1 MICRS
6 CLTQVEEGHRFCP
19 TCGAE
24 QGSGGT
30 GTRPTAPPDPL
41 IGSVI
46 DEKYRLDSRIG
57 VGGMG
62 TVYRATRLLI
72 GDSVAVKV
80 LHAEQLRDP
89 NTAERFRREA
99 QAAARLKHPNAVAIH
114 DFGVSSEGMVYLVM
128 ELVEGD
134 TLRRLIK
141 EHGPLAPS
149 AVSEILTQVCGA
161 LDAAHQQSIVHRD
174 IKPDNIV
181 VALTGTGP
189 RVKVL
194 DFGIARLRDLKVLNN
209 LTQTG
214 SVVGTP
220 HYMSPEQCLGE
231 ELDARSDI
239 YSLGVVLYEMLA
251 GIVPFNSPTSM
262 AVVVQHVNATPA
274 SLRALNMS
282 IPAAV
287 EAVVLRAL
295 EKRRDARPQ
304 TAGALA
310 TEFAAAVRGGLTVE
324 ATPFQGTA
332 PLAGAGAAYPP
343 TVLMVTPRAT
353 SAVAPE
359 VPERRSS
366 GGAANGKRAR
376 RPSRGL
382 TAAAAVVVAAL
393 IGTAVWTQVSG
404 PADGGGAAKALA
416 SPSPSDS
423 GTQAPAEAPVSAPAA
438 APVSAPAAAP
448 APPAAHDWSVVVEGT
463 SGVMNATAALGARDD
478 SVAVIAPGGTLA
490 IRFIP
495 GRGFSDAGGADV
507 RVYGPAGQPTFYRLF
522 ARDEPGGPW
531 VRFDTNRR
539 GFPDGAASHD
549 MGHHGVQHAHEIMI
563 LNAGSAD
570 LRIDAIEPLYPQP

>member
-6 CLTQVEEGHRFCP
+6 CQAHVEQGHRFCP

-30 GTRPTAPPDPL
+30 ATAPTPPPDAL

-62 TVYRATRLLI
+62 SVYRATRLLI

-114 DFGVSSEGMVYLVM
+114 DFGISSEGMVYLVM

-149 AVSEILTQVCGA
+149 AVAEILTQISGA
-161 LDAAHQQSIVHRD
+161 LDAAHQQNIVHRD

-181 VALTGTGP
+181 VALTSSGP

-194 DFGIARLRDLKVLNN
+194 DFGIARLRDLSVLSN

-282 IPAAV
+282 IPTAV

-295 EKRRDARPQ
+295 EKKREARPP

-310 TEFAAAVRGGLTVE
+310 VEFTAAVRGGLTVE
-324 ATPFQGTA
+324 ATPFQGTT

-343 TVLMVTPRAT
+343 TVLMVTPRVTPAI
-353 SAVAPE
+353 APE

-366 GGAANGKRAR
+366 RGAVKGERAR

-382 TAAAAVVVAAL
+382 TAAGAVVVAAL
-393 IGTAVWTQVSG
+393 IGAGVWAQMSG
-404 PADGGGAAKALA
+404 PADGGGAGKALA

-423 GTQAPAEAPVSAPAA
+423 GIQAPAEAPVPAPAV

-448 APPAAHDWSVVVEGT
+448 ATPAAHDWSVVVEGT
-463 SGVMNATAALGARDD
+463 SDVTNATAALGARDD

-507 RVYGPAGQPTFYRLF
+507 RVYAPAGQPTFYRLF

-563 LNAGSAD
+563 LNAGSED

>member
-6 CLTQVEEGHRFCP
+6 CLTQVEDGHRFCP

-30 GTRPTAPPDPL
+30 GTRPTPPPDPL
-41 IGSVI
+41 VGSVI

-62 TVYRATRLLI
+62 SVYRATRLLI

-80 LHAEQLRDP
+80 LHAEQLHDP

-161 LDAAHQQSIVHRD
+161 LDAAHQQNIVHRD

-262 AVVVQHVNATPA
+262 AVVVQHVNAAPA

-310 TEFAAAVRGGLTVE
+310 DEFAAAVRGGLTMD
-324 ATPFQGTA
+324 ATPLPGSAALT
-332 PLAGAGAAYPP
+332 GAGAAYPP
-343 TVLMVTPRAT
+343 TVLMSTPGST
-353 SAVAPE
+353 SAVASE
-359 VPERRSS
+359 VPDRRSP
-366 GGAANGKRAR
+366 GGAGNTRRAR

-382 TAAAAVVVAAL
+382 TAAGAVVVAAL
-393 IGTAVWTQVSG
+393 IGAGVWAQVSR
-404 PADGGGAAKALA
+404 AVEGGGAGKALP
-416 SPSPSDS
+416 SPSPSSPD
-423 GTQAPAEAPVSAPAA
+423 TPAA
-438 APVSAPAAAP
+438 VPASAPAAAP
-448 APPAAHDWSVVVEGT
+448 AAAPTPAPTPPEVHDWSVVVEGT
-463 SGVMNATAALGARDD
+463 SDVTNATAALGARDD
-478 SVAVIAPGGTLA
+478 SIAVIAPGGALA
-490 IRFIP
+490 VRFIP
-495 GRGFSDAGGADV
+495 GRGFSDADGADI

-522 ARDEPGGPW
+522 ARDEPGDPW

-539 GFPDGAASHD
+539 GFLNGAASHD
-549 MGHHGVQHAHEIMI
+549 MGHHRVRHAHEIMI
-563 LNAGSAD
+563 LNEGSED

>member
-6 CLTQVEEGHRFCP
+6 CQAQVGEAHRFCP
-19 TCGAE
+19 ACGAE
-24 QGSGGT
+24 QGTSLT
-30 GTRPTAPPDPL
+30 NAVPTPVADPL
-41 IGSVI
+41 IGTVL
-46 DEKYRLDSRIG
+46 DEKYRIEERVG
-57 VGGMG
+57 AGGMG
-62 TVYRATRLLI
+62 SVYRATRLLI
-72 GDSVAVKV
+72 RDIVAVKV
-80 LHAEQLRDP
+80 LHAEQLRDAT
-89 NTAERFRREA
+89 TAERFRREA

-114 DFGVSSEGMVYLVM
+114 DFGVSPDGLVYLVM
-128 ELVEGD
+128 EFVEGE
-134 TLRRLIK
+134 TLRQLIK

-149 AVSEILTQVCGA
+149 AASEILTQISGA

-181 VALTGTGP
+181 VALTSSAP

-194 DFGIARLRDLKVLNN
+194 DFGIAQLRDLGVVNN
-209 LTQTG
+209 LTQAA

-220 HYMSPEQCLGE
+220 RYMSPEQCMGE

-251 GIVPFNSPTSM
+251 GIVPFNSPTSH
-262 AVVVQHVNATPA
+262 AVAVQHVNATPA
-274 SLRALNMS
+274 PLRALNMS

-295 EKRRDARPQ
+295 AKKREARPP

-310 TEFAAAVRGGLTVE
+310 AEFAAAVRGALTVE

-353 SAVAPE
+353 PTVAPE

-393 IGTAVWTQVSG
+393 IGTGVWTQVSG

-463 SGVMNATAALGARDD
+463 SDVTNATAALGGRDD

-563 LNAGSAD
+563 LNAGSD
-570 LRIDAIEPLYPQP
+570 NLRIDAIEPLYPQR